1 MTPSLSD
8 GKMVESQ
15 AVTVRRNA
23 HDSSLTGCIV
33 REPEQEETSV
43 NHPELDMDG
52 VRERLEALRAEL
64 LADSESSREARDTVM
79 LDQTSVGRLSRMDAL
94 QGQAMAK
101 AEEERRQLAL
111 KRITSTLTRIERG
124 EYGECIECGEWIS
137 AKRLAWDL
145 LVLKCID
152 CAQ

>member
-1 MTPSLSD
+1 M
-8 GKMVESQ
+8 
-15 AVTVRRNA
+15 
-23 HDSSLTGCIV
+23 
-33 REPEQEETSV
+33 
-43 NHPELDMDG
+43 NHPGLDMDE

-64 LADSESSREARDTVM
+64 LEQSASSREARDTVM

-111 KRITSTLTRIERG
+111 KRIAAALIRIERG
-124 EYGECIECGEWIS
+124 DYGECIECGEWIGK
-137 AKRLAWDL
+137 ARLEWDP